1 MTNFNILSTE
11 RLRALITDTES
22 TLKQLTAELE
32 RREFVEQ
39 ENEIEHL
46 EEHMK
51 GAELSLSTIRKFLGY
66 IVADLQGR
74 K

>member
-1 MTNFNILSTE
+1 MTNFNVLSTE

-22 TLKQLTAELE
+22 TLQQLTVELE
-32 RREFVEQ
+32 RREFLEQ
-39 ENEIEHL
+39 ENEIENL

-51 GAELSLSTIRKFLGY
+51 GAELSLSTIRKFLAF
-66 IVADLQGR
+66 IINDLKDR

>member
-32 RREFVEQ
+32 RREFLKQ

-51 GAELSLSTIRKFLGY
+51 GAEVSLSSIRKFLAF
-66 IVADLQGR
+66 IIADLQG